1 MEIMIGDTA
10 AWDGSGSGEGKP
22 KARVEVPKH
31 GPECL
36 HTPVRSLGAAI
47 RRPISAVTQARTFC
61 INSSVV
67 HKLLVLSVSSYIS
80 PPQEHPWGYPINML
94 DVPRQMTLIGESSLI
109 SNFTDGEL
117 TRVQ

>member
-1 MEIMIGDTA
+1 MIGDTA
-10 AWDGSGSGEGKP
+10 AWDGSGSGEAKP
-22 KARVEVPKH
+22 KPRVKVRKH
-31 GPECL
+31 GPGCL
-36 HTPVRSLGAAI
+36 HTPAGVRLGPQSGGLF
-47 RRPISAVTQARTFC
+47 RSGTRARTAR

-117 TRVQ
+117 ARVQ